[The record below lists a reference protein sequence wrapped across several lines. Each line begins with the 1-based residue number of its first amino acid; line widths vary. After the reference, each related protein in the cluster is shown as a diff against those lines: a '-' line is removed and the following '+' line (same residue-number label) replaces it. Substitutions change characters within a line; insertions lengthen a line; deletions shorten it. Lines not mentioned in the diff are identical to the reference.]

1 MNNESNHSEFPIE
14 PIGVFHTEQVNTYDA
29 GRQSDEHS
37 LPGYIE
43 LHKGH
48 NFEQALVGLSQFSH
62 IWVLFRFH
70 HNTHWKPMV
79 LPPRGIDHKVGV
91 FATRSPYRPN
101 GIGMSALK
109 LEKIE
114 GLRLYVAHSD
124 LLDETPILDIKPY
137 LTYSD
142 SIPEAT
148 SGWIA
153 STPFSI
159 RFSPVCDEMLDFL
172 EEKGLST
179 LRSFIQHQLEF
190 APTDERRK
198 RVQALGSDLW
208 EIAYRTWRISF
219 FLSEQDITV
228 LSIYSGYSE
237 EELTNAE
244 DPFHDKELH
253 QQFKKTFS

>member
-1 MNNESNHSEFPIE
+1 MNSEANQNDLAIE

-43 LHKGH
+43 LNKGH

-70 HNTHWKPMV
+70 HNNHWKPMV

-137 LTYSD
+137 LAYTD
-142 SIPEAT
+142 AIPDAT
-148 SGWIA
+148 SGWITA
-153 STPFSI
+153 TPYAI
-159 RFSPVCDEMLDFL
+159 TFSPFAEEALEFL
-172 EEKGLST
+172 EKHQLQT
-179 LRSFIQHQLEF
+179 LRSFIYHQLEF
-190 APTDERRK
+190 EPTDERRK
-198 RVQALGSDLW
+198 RVKNLGSDLW
-208 EIAYRTWRISF
+208 EIAYRTWRVSF
-219 FLSEQDITV
+219 YVSEQNLTV
-228 LSIYSGYSE
+228 MSIYSGYA
-237 EELTNAE
+237 TNDLDSSE
-244 DPFHDKELH
+244 DPHQDKDLH
-253 QQFKKTFS
+253 RLFIATFP